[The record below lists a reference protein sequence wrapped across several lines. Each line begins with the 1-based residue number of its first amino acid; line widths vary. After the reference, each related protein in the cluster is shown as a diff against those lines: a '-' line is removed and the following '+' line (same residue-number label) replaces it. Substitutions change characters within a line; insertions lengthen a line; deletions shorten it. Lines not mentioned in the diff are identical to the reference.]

1 MKPTTKKR
9 LVVYCNY
16 KQLCKNTS
24 KRIYEKKYVFIGTDH
39 VRCLNHIIIWK
50 INFESLFINKRK
62 MSIYFFPFQL
72 NIQMTHL
79 SYRFFLSISRF
90 WMQCFC
96 SCIWVFSFSFSDSS
110 STSRLLGFCFSLS
123 INFLGVFVFVMFCQN
138 GKVFVLDL
146 VLSLSNS
153 SSNLLIFSFNS
164 SSCKEYCPLVIWLSR
179 SFYKYKNYTSCFVK
193 KENKKKPNFK
203 NPQKFKTW

>member
-1 MKPTTKKR
+1 MK
-9 LVVYCNY
+9 
-16 KQLCKNTS
+16 
-24 KRIYEKKYVFIGTDH
+24 KKYVFIGTDH

-50 INFESLFINKRK
+50 INFESLFINNRK